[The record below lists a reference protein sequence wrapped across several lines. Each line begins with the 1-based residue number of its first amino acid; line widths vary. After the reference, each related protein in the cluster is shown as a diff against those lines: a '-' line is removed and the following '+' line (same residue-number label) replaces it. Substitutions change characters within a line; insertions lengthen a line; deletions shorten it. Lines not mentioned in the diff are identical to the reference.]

1 MSNLSALAGSVK
13 GFVNYPGLICHHMM
27 LTESVYSSGHN
38 SMLSIVNTSNGF
50 THRDLL

>member
-27 LTESVYSSGHN
+27 FARG
-38 SMLSIVNTSNGF
+38 
-50 THRDLL
+50 